1 MTHRGES
8 GAGQMSNLVDRDPRN
23 FLPLLFKFAVICFL
37 SAFAWSPAQ
46 AMKVNDG
53 IRYSTGLKLDVY
65 QPDRSGG
72 LFAKKKP
79 VVIYIHGGGWVVGD
93 RKRVYNMPDWLTS
106 KGYIFV
112 ALDYRKIPNT
122 TIDGQVRDVTAAV
135 AWARRNIR
143 KYGGDPNRMV
153 LMGHSAGAHLS
164 ALVAAQGKANGLRGI
179 IPNDVQAYDL
189 LAYVTKRG
197 SIGSMFGKAFTNE
210 PKNWIKWSPTT
221 YARKTRRMPPH
232 LILYSKSQGER
243 RRSIS
248 VGYANLIKGLGT
260 KTEVFHGT
268 AYSHGAIA
276 ARLGRSGDAASAAIE
291 RFLKR
296 VTR

>member
-1 MTHRGES
+1 MNFS
-8 GAGQMSNLVDRDPRN
+8 VSKSARN
-23 FLPLLFKFAVICFL
+23 FCTPVFSLL
-37 SAFAWSPAQ
+37 SAFLLAVLLCVPAH
-46 AMKVNDG
+46 AMKVTDG
-53 IRYSTGLKLDVY
+53 IRYASGLKLDVY

-93 RKRVYNMPDWLTS
+93 RKRVYNMPSWLTS

-189 LAYVTKRG
+189 LAYATKRG
-197 SIGSMFGKAFTNE
+197 SIGSMFGKAFTDE
-210 PKNWIKWSPTT
+210 PKNWIKWSPAT

-232 LILYSKSQGER
+232 LILYSRSQGER

-248 VGYANLIKGLGT
+248 VGYANLIRGLGT
-260 KTEVFHGT
+260 KTEIFHGT

-276 ARLGRSGDAASAAIE
+276 ARLGRQGDAASAAIE
-291 RFLKR
+291 RFLAR

>member
-1 MTHRGES
+1 MSNSGSDLTHRFW
-8 GAGQMSNLVDRDPRN
+8 MPV
-23 FLPLLFKFAVICFL
+23 FTFL
-37 SAFAWSPAQ
+37 SACLLTALLWSPAQ
-46 AMKVNDG
+46 AMKITDG
-53 IRYSTGLKLDVY
+53 VRYTSGLKLDIY
-65 QPDRSGG
+65 QPEKSGG

-93 RKRVYNMPDWLTS
+93 RKRVYNMPSWLTS
-106 KGYIFV
+106 RGYIFV
-112 ALDYRKIPNT
+112 GLDYRKIPNT

-179 IPNDVQAYDL
+179 IANDVQAYDL
-189 LAYVTKRG
+189 LAYATKRG

-210 PKNWIKWSPTT
+210 PKNWIKWSPAT

-232 LILYSKSQGER
+232 LILYSRSQGER

-260 KTEVFHGT
+260 KTEIFHGT